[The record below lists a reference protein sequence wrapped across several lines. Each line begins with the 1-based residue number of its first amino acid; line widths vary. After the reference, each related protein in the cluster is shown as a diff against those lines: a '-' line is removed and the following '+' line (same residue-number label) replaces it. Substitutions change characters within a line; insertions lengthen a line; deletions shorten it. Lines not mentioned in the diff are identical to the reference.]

1 METMVM
7 DLDSFS
13 KSSNSD
19 GGEEKETG
27 SDFTEVFKTT
37 FLKGLDLR
45 LAPVAAK
52 KEGAEAWKGDDF
64 KVKILTLASW
74 PSYHNPPSIIVP
86 SCIQQAIDHHREFY
100 KSFDLHQS
108 RKLVWSHLLGQM
120 DLAFKPKKK
129 KYRITMSPMQ
139 AYVCLSFSSFDE
151 KLTGAQLNEMLNLD
165 GEKGIVAGLSNTRKL
180 KTALGS
186 LMAKDK
192 NVLTCYD
199 KEGKKTKKVKIDGS
213 FSPDIKFKS
222 DRLKFNMPKTN
233 FNSKKV
239 VRKVKEDRTMAIE
252 ACLVR
257 IMKAA
262 STFNQKALIAESMD
276 QLSNLFKVD
285 KHTIKKRIDSLIDRE
300 YFGRD
305 EDDRNLLIY
314 LS

>member
-1 METMVM
+1 MVGFQCTAPMETMVR
-7 DLDSFS
+7 DIVSI
-13 KSSNSD
+13 
-19 GGEEKETG
+19 GQEAR
-27 SDFTEVFKTT
+27 SDFTEVFQST
-37 FLKGLDLR
+37 FLD
-45 LAPVAAK
+45 PK
-52 KEGAEAWKGDDF
+52 KSGSEAWKGDEF
-64 KVKILTLASW
+64 KVKVLTQMEQAW
-74 PSYHNPPSIIVP
+74 PTYRNPPGFIVP
-86 SCIQQAIDHHREFY
+86 ACIQQAIDHHHQFY
-100 KSFDLHQS
+100 KSFKLHQTHE
-108 RKLVWSHLLGQM
+108 LMWSHSLGQM
-120 DLAFKPKKK
+120 QLAFKPKNK
-129 KYRITMSPMQ
+129 KYKITMTPIQ
-139 AYVCLSFSSFDE
+139 AYVCLSFTSFDE

-192 NVLTCYD
+192 NVLACYD

-239 VRKVKEDRTMAIE
+239 VSKVKEDRTMAIE

-276 QLSNLFKVD
+276 QLSNLFKVEQ
-285 KHTIKKRIDSLIDRE
+285 HAIKKRIDYLIEGE
-300 YFGRD
+300 YLGRD
-305 EDDRNLLIY
+305 EEDRNLLMY
-314 LS
+314 LA